1 MTEIISPDEAVLYS
15 SDAMRAHMFKSEWG
29 DEDDGTWDDGM
40 KYIMSAKE
48 KFTDEDLEQAE
59 RDAERIERRKSGGGG
74 GSGKG
79 GSSKRRSGSGRSGGS
94 TGLEVV
100 EDDGDGPATL
110 SSTSFP
116 RESEKTT
123 GGGSGGGS
131 NSGSRVHGDDSEI
144 EGLLVR
150 TSVTGNKYT
159 VVRIDT
165 KHPDLPYRAIYCKAE
180 RRWIAMFDHYC
191 GILGTPVGE
200 KNHARFWY
208 VVVMNFWSCF

>member
-131 NSGSRVHGDDSEI
+131 GSRVHGDDSEI